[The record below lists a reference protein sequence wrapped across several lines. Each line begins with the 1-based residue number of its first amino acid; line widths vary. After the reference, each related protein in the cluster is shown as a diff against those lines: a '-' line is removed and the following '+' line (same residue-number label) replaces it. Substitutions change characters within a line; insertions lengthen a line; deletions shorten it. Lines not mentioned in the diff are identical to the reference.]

1 MKPKDF
7 PTVPEAL
14 LKELDRLFPERCP
27 VPDLS
32 EREVW
37 IKVGQRQVVRF
48 LLKQFEIQNQN
59 ILAR

>member
-1 MKPKDF
+1 MKPNDF

-14 LKELDRLFPERCP
+14 LRELDRRFPERCP
-27 VPDLS
+27 DPKDS
-32 EREVW
+32 DREIW
-37 IKVGQRQVVRF
+37 IEVGRRQVVRF